1 MNEKSNKR
9 MVLVGVFVAVGLV
22 FLIAGILVIGN
33 LHETFQ
39 RKMKVVALFN
49 DVQGLQAGN
58 NIWFSGVKIGTVSTI
73 QFYGSSKVKVILR
86 IETASQKYIRK
97 NAKVKISTDG
107 LIGNKI
113 LVIYGGS
120 PRADI
125 IQEEDTLKVEE
136 TLSSDDIM
144 NTLQENNKNL
154 LTITSDIKSISN
166 GLSSGK
172 GTAGKLLQDSSLYIN
187 FNATAVSLHNASIK
201 AERMLSSLNEFSAGL
216 NRKGSLAHELTA
228 DTIIIQNI
236 RASVSNLKMMSD
248 SANSLVNTLNN
259 ASNNSKTT
267 VGVLLHDEEAGAQ
280 MKSLITNLNSSSQ
293 KLDED
298 LEALQ
303 HNFLFRRYFKKKEKK
318 D

>member
-1 MNEKSNKR
+1 
-9 MVLVGVFVAVGLV
+9 MVLVGVFVAGGLL

-166 GLSSGK
+166 GLTSGK

-187 FNATAVSLHNASIK
+187 FNATAASLRNASLK

-236 RASVSNLKMMSD
+236 RASASNLKMMSD

-280 MKSLITNLNSSSQ
+280 MKSLISNLNSGSK

-303 HNFLFRRYFKKKEKK
+303 HNFLFRKYFKKKEKEKK

>member
-9 MVLVGVFVAVGLV
+9 MVLVGVFVAVGLI

-236 RASVSNLKMMSD
+236 RASASNLKMMSD

-267 VGVLLHDEEAGAQ
+267 IGVLLHDEEAGAQ